1 MQQEL
6 LEARK
11 KGYTGTQLKT
21 YMLRKAREMGIPNA
35 QWDDHLGTVIMK
47 SPASQYESSHYWNVS
62 TTGQQ
67 ASIKLFKKQ
76 GEKWVPFSM
85 PLSDF
90 VADQNAEGK
99 YKFDDGSPVTA
110 KDQNAWKE
118 SWKQNAVAIRPSA
131 YESYYGVS
139 GSGTGTQRPVNS
151 TTIKDYDPKR
161 GVNIKNSVGTG
172 YGLIPVRDAD
182 GKQVMGSDGQ
192 PQYNKAAL
200 KGTIFTVTDI
210 NDPTQRRVADGLFGN
225 DAKQFDYTLQGGSSS
240 TSSGSSSYS
249 QQ

>member
-1 MQQEL
+1 
-6 LEARK
+6 
-11 KGYTGTQLKT
+11 
-21 YMLRKAREMGIPNA
+21 MLRKAREMGFPNA
-35 QWDDHLGTVIMK
+35 QWDEHLGTVIMK
-47 SPASQYESSHYWNVS
+47 SPASQYESSNYWNVS

-90 VADQNAEGK
+90 VADQNAAGK
-99 YKFDDGSPVTA
+99 YKFDDGSPVTSE
-110 KDQNAWKE
+110 DQSAWKNAWK
-118 SWKQNAVAIRPSA
+118 QNSVAIRPSA

-139 GSGTGTQRPVNS
+139 GSGSGTQRPVNS

-161 GVNIKNSVGTG
+161 AVNIKNSVGTG
-172 YGLIPVRDAD
+172 YGYTVLKDDKGDIVPGA
-182 GKQVMGSDGQ
+182 DGQ
-192 PQYNKAAL
+192 PQYTKTPL
-200 KGTIFTVTDI
+200 KGTIYTVTDI
-210 NDPTQRRVADGLFGN
+210 NDETQRRVADGLFGN

-240 TSSGSSSYS
+240 TSSGRVSSS